1 MARATRDAEETVR
14 AYVDVWNERDYS
26 KIPEVV
32 SESVS
37 VYNPTAPGGEVHG
50 RDGLEAFMR
59 GVVAGFPDFHVAVH
73 DVVSNDDLV
82 MYDAT
87 LSMTHEGEFD
97 GIPLT
102 GERSKF
108 RRWLNTTSWTA
119 RYENIGS
126 ASTSR
131 RSSNSSDSPK
141 SKKRFADNYTLC
153 IRHPGP
159 TNRVRAF
166 GGRSSTRPFGARRPH
181 RRGQP
186 PVARERDRVRRT
198 RLPRADTVSPMR
210 RARPSRPRARRG
222 SLW

>member
-1 MARATRDAEETVR
+1 MARATRDAEGTVR

-87 LSMTHEGEFD
+87 LTMTHEGEFD
-97 GIPLT
+97 GIHRP

-108 RRWLNTTSWTA
+108 RRWPNTTSRTTRSGSIA
-119 RYENIGS
+119 S

-131 RSSNSSDSPK
+131 RSSNNSDSPT
-141 SKKRFADNYTLC
+141 SENDSLIA
-153 IRHPGP
+153 PP
-159 TNRVRAF
+159 SAF
-166 GGRSSTRPFGARRPH
+166 STRI
-181 RRGQP
+181 
-186 PVARERDRVRRT
+186 
-198 RLPRADTVSPMR
+198 
-210 RARPSRPRARRG
+210 
-222 SLW
+222 

>member
-1 MARATRDAEETVR
+1 MARATRDAEGTVR

-87 LSMTHEGEFD
+87 LTMTHEGEFD
-97 GIPLT
+97 GIPPTEREVEVSEMAKYHVADDKVREYRVCFDQQAVFEQLGLT
-102 GERSKF
+102 DE
-108 RRWLNTTSWTA
+108 
-119 RYENIGS
+119 
-126 ASTSR
+126 
-131 RSSNSSDSPK
+131 
-141 SKKRFADNYTLC
+141 
-153 IRHPGP
+153 
-159 TNRVRAF
+159 
-166 GGRSSTRPFGARRPH
+166 
-181 RRGQP
+181 
-186 PVARERDRVRRT
+186 
-198 RLPRADTVSPMR
+198 
-210 RARPSRPRARRG
+210 
-222 SLW
+222 

>member
-1 MARATRDAEETVR
+1 MARATRDAEGTVR

-87 LSMTHEGEFD
+87 LTMTHEGEFD
-97 GIPLT
+97 GIPPTGREVEVPEMAKYHVVDDKVREYRVCFDQQAVFEQLGLT
-102 GERSKF
+102 DE
-108 RRWLNTTSWTA
+108 
-119 RYENIGS
+119 
-126 ASTSR
+126 
-131 RSSNSSDSPK
+131 
-141 SKKRFADNYTLC
+141 
-153 IRHPGP
+153 
-159 TNRVRAF
+159 
-166 GGRSSTRPFGARRPH
+166 
-181 RRGQP
+181 
-186 PVARERDRVRRT
+186 
-198 RLPRADTVSPMR
+198 
-210 RARPSRPRARRG
+210 
-222 SLW
+222 

>member
-1 MARATRDAEETVR
+1 MARATRDAEGTVR

-97 GIPLT
+97 GIPPTGREVEVSEMAKYHVADDKVREYRVCFDQQAVFEQLGLT
-102 GERSKF
+102 DE
-108 RRWLNTTSWTA
+108 
-119 RYENIGS
+119 
-126 ASTSR
+126 
-131 RSSNSSDSPK
+131 
-141 SKKRFADNYTLC
+141 
-153 IRHPGP
+153 
-159 TNRVRAF
+159 
-166 GGRSSTRPFGARRPH
+166 
-181 RRGQP
+181 
-186 PVARERDRVRRT
+186 
-198 RLPRADTVSPMR
+198 
-210 RARPSRPRARRG
+210 
-222 SLW
+222 

>member
-1 MARATRDAEETVR
+1 MARATRDAEGTVR

-87 LSMTHEGEFD
+87 LTMTHEGEFD
-97 GIPLT
+97 GIPPTGREVEVPEMAKYHVADDKVREYRVCFDQQAVFEQLGLT
-102 GERSKF
+102 DE
-108 RRWLNTTSWTA
+108 
-119 RYENIGS
+119 
-126 ASTSR
+126 
-131 RSSNSSDSPK
+131 
-141 SKKRFADNYTLC
+141 
-153 IRHPGP
+153 
-159 TNRVRAF
+159 
-166 GGRSSTRPFGARRPH
+166 
-181 RRGQP
+181 
-186 PVARERDRVRRT
+186 
-198 RLPRADTVSPMR
+198 
-210 RARPSRPRARRG
+210 
-222 SLW
+222 